1 MKQENTELLKRTA
14 TRLFLTEL
22 LIALNVAPAT
32 IGQELV
38 EVSYLQ
44 EHIEALHLIAQ
55 QEYINARQHYF
66 NASIDEQ
73 NKILDEYINEIEAET
88 INEKVIYYL
97 ATEHSELFIKL
108 INKIQAE
115 EEAAEAE
122 AFNKFMAKQ

>member
-1 MKQENTELLKRTA
+1 MEQEYTELLKRTA

-22 LIALNVAPAT
+22 LIALNVAPAN

-55 QEYINARQHYF
+55 QEYINASQHYF

-73 NKILDEYINEIEAET
+73 NNILDEYINEIEAET
-88 INEKVIYYL
+88 INEKIINYL
-97 ATEHSELFIKL
+97 ATEHSKLFTKL
-108 INKIQAE
+108 IDKIQAE

-122 AFNKFMAKQ
+122 AFNNYMAKQ